1 MQTRLLSIL
10 FFLSLSASATVHVV
24 NVSSFQFSPSSL
36 SVAVGDTIEWV
47 WVNGSHTTTSTNIPA
62 GAQSWN
68 STISPNV
75 TSFQYIVTTPGTYAY
90 RCTPHSLSMTGTFT
104 ATSTGLMNVTTPE
117 LSLRLNAEKQ
127 LTLSLQLPRS
137 VNVNFVILDVL
148 GRTVAAEN
156 PNTQSAGMQQYIVN
170 VADLNAGY
178 YFVRLTAGE
187 KVLTRRIYI
196 N

>member
-36 SVAVGDTIEWV
+36 TVAVGDTIEWV

-90 RCTPHSLSMTGTFT
+90 RCTPHSLSMTGSFT
-104 ATSTGLMNVTTPE
+104 ATSTGLMLVTNPE

-156 PNTQSAGMQQYIVN
+156 PKTQSAGLQH
-170 VADLNAGY
+170 
-178 YFVRLTAGE
+178 
-187 KVLTRRIYI
+187 
-196 N
+196 

>member
-36 SVAVGDTIEWV
+36 SIAVGDTIEWV
-47 WVNGSHTTTSTNIPA
+47 WVNGSHTTTSMNIPA

-90 RCTPHSLSMTGTFT
+90 RCTPHSLSMTGSFT

-156 PNTQSAGMQQYIVN
+156 PKTQSAGLQQYIVN
-170 VADLNAGY
+170 VADLNTGY